1 MNHEA
6 DGESDAGRALRLA
19 EQLLELL
26 DAVPGIPADIA
37 AHLDLASIAFVSILA
52 LSQSLR
58 VQNLAKISIKNGIF
72 WKLSIGKN

>member
-37 AHLDLASIAFVSILA
+37 AHLDLAIHR
-52 LSQSLR
+52 LR
-58 VQNLAKISIKNGIF
+58 EH
-72 WKLSIGKN
+72 IGTLTKSTRPEPGKDFH